1 MEFPAGMNPLPQQ
14 YQPPQAPVNPAPMSP
29 QAVRVASIAPPQ
41 PPVPVAAPG
50 PQAVQ
55 SYEQEVR
62 PQPEVQ
68 VVRRNLTVAELIAV
82 LIIAMIGV
90 SAVQFVWDAIPRPQ
104 VNIEWKR

>member
-1 MEFPAGMNPLPQQ
+1 MNPPTQIPQQ
-14 YQPPQAPVNPAPMSP
+14 YRPPQAPVNPTPVPP
-29 QAVRVASIAPPQ
+29 QAVRVAPAAPPQ
-41 PPVPVAAPG
+41 PPVPVQPPG

-55 SYEQEVR
+55 AYEQEVR
-62 PQPEVQ
+62 PQQEVQ

-90 SAVQFVWDAIPRPQ
+90 SAVQFVWGAIPKPQ